1 MMINDIN
8 EFLKY
13 YEKIRSRTLHVIS
26 HIPPDKIGWT
36 YQEGKFIFG
45 DLIRHIA
52 NIEWFMY
59 AENAQ
64 FKPSR
69 YPGHDESFA
78 KGYEATL
85 KYLND
90 THKESMGIFSSLTN
104 DDLNKK
110 CKTPGGVSITLWK
123 WLRAMVEHEVHNRGQ
138 IFIYLG
144 MLGEPLPPLYG
155 LTAEEV
161 QAKTKPD

>member
-1 MMINDIN
+1 MKIDDVT

-26 HIPPDKIGWT
+26 HIPPDKIEWA
-36 YQEGKFIFG
+36 YQEGKFTFG

-52 NIEWFMY
+52 NIERFMY

-69 YPGHDESFA
+69 YKGHGEEFA
-78 KGYEATL
+78 KGYDETVA
-85 KYLND
+85 YLNR
-90 THKESMGIFSSLTN
+90 THKESIAIFASLTN
-104 DDLNKK
+104 EDLQKK
-110 CKTPGGVSITLWK
+110 CETPGGVSITLWK
-123 WLRAMVEHEVHNRGQ
+123 WLRAMVEHEVHHRGQ

-144 MLGEPLPPLYG
+144 MLGEPVPPLYG

-161 QAKTKPD
+161 ERRSKDN